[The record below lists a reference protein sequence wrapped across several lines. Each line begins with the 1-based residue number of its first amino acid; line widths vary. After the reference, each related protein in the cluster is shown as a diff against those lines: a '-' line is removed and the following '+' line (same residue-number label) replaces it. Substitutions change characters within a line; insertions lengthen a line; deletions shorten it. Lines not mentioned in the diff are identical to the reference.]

1 MDFFKNITF
10 FTTGFFATLFWG
22 SVCILILVGI
32 VKGCE
37 EAVENMYEAYEKKQT
52 LKQMTYAE
60 YIIVDMDGRDV
71 KYSIIDKNGE
81 LFRND
86 ECISLSCYSIMRDI
100 EEAKSTFIEYCNISK
115 ANKIDQYSK
124 VIKPQ
129 FSYYDNGYGVIYKR
143 INGKDYLVINEYG
156 KDICIPKANIDGFI
170 SFLKKG
176 EEIRD
181 KIRAKEDAK
190 RKEEERIN
198 SLYEKEEVKK
208 VSEKK
213 SEVCTKNYTSSS
225 DNYEY
230 YTNKEATEVVE
241 EDLDESK
248 IFDLVEEMPQFPGGV
263 SAMFEYID
271 KNKRYP
277 IVAEENEVQGRVIV
291 TFVVEING
299 EISDCKIVKSADPSL
314 DREAKRVV
322 SSMPHWIPAKQNGHA
337 VRCKYTVPITF
348 TLE

>member
-37 EAVENMYEAYEKKQT
+37 EAVEDMYEAYEKKQT

-208 VSEKK
+208 ISEKK
-213 SEVCTKNYTSSS
+213 SEV
-225 DNYEY
+225 
-230 YTNKEATEVVE
+230 
-241 EDLDESK
+241 
-248 IFDLVEEMPQFPGGV
+248 FF
-263 SAMFEYID
+263 
-271 KNKRYP
+271 
-277 IVAEENEVQGRVIV
+277 
-291 TFVVEING
+291 
-299 EISDCKIVKSADPSL
+299 
-314 DREAKRVV
+314 
-322 SSMPHWIPAKQNGHA
+322 
-337 VRCKYTVPITF
+337 
-348 TLE
+348 